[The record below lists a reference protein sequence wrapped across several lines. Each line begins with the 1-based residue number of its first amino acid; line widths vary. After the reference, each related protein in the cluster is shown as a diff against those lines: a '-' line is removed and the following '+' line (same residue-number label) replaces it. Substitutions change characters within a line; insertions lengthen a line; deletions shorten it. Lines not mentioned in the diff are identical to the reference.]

1 MFSIIGRILAW
12 PAIDAIHAS
21 CERPVMRNLFHFES
35 KGQPLAAPNSFAL
48 RLMRNALWCAGIVF
62 IWLVVGMAGY
72 GGFEGMSTVDA
83 FVNAAMILSGM
94 GPVQPLNTV
103 GGKIFA
109 GVYAIISGIVIFG
122 IAGIALAPLYHRMLH
137 RFHLQDDEAAAK
149 VRKK

>member
-1 MFSIIGRILAW
+1 M
-12 PAIDAIHAS
+12 PH
-21 CERPVMRNLFHFES
+21 LFHFES
-35 KGQPLAAPNSFAL
+35 KGQPLAARSGFAR
-48 RLMRNALWCAGIVF
+48 RLMRNALWSAGVVF
-62 IWLVVGMAGY
+62 IWLIIGMAGY
-72 GGFEGMSTVDA
+72 GGFEGMNSVDA

-94 GPVQPLNTV
+94 GPVQMLNTV

-149 VRKK
+149 GGKK